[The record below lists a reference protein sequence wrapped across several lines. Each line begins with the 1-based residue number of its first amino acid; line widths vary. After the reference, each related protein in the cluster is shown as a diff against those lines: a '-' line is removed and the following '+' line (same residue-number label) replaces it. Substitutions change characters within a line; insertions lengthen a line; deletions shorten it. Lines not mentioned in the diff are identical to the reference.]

1 MRKYF
6 FLNDSKLFG
15 SFFMNYIK
23 FLTISLFVLLLSVTG
38 NNTVKADEAVTS
50 SGTSSVTSSLG
61 LEEIIVTARKREES
75 LLDIPET
82 VVAISGKT
90 ISRQNIKNLD
100 KIGMS
105 VPNLNLNTRADG
117 WPNVT
122 MRGMGAFSLTQG
134 VGFYLD
140 DVQLFGDASSRFGD
154 LDRN

>member
-1 MRKYF
+1 MLVF
-6 FLNDSKLFG
+6 TAND
-15 SFFMNYIK
+15 N
-23 FLTISLFVLLLSVTG
+23 VA
-38 NNTVKADEAVTS
+38 ADEAVTS
-50 SGTSSVTSSLG
+50 MGNTSSLG

-117 WPNVT
+117 GP
-122 MRGMGAFSLTQG
+122 MLQ
-134 VGFYLD
+134 
-140 DVQLFGDASSRFGD
+140 
-154 LDRN
+154 

>member
-1 MRKYF
+1 
-6 FLNDSKLFG
+6 
-15 SFFMNYIK
+15 MNYIK

-38 NNTVKADEAVTS
+38 NNAVKADEAVTS

-140 DVQLFGDASSRFGD
+140 DEIGRASCRE
-154 LDRN
+154 RV

>member
-1 MRKYF
+1 
-6 FLNDSKLFG
+6 
-15 SFFMNYIK
+15 MNYIK

-38 NNTVKADEAVTS
+38 NNAVKADEAVTS

-105 VPNLNLNTRADG
+105 VPNLNLNTYRCIWKSMA
-117 WPNVT
+117 
-122 MRGMGAFSLTQG
+122 
-134 VGFYLD
+134 
-140 DVQLFGDASSRFGD
+140 
-154 LDRN
+154 

>member
-1 MRKYF
+1 
-6 FLNDSKLFG
+6 
-15 SFFMNYIK
+15 MNYIK
-23 FLTISLFVLLLSVTG
+23 FLTISLFILLLSVTG
-38 NNTVKADEAVTS
+38 SNIAKADEAVTS
-50 SGTSSVTSSLG
+50 SGTSIGTSSLG

-122 MRGMGAFSLTQG
+122 MRGMGAFSLTP
-134 VGFYLD
+134 VSYTHLTLPTTPY
-140 DVQLFGDASSRFGD
+140 V
-154 LDRN
+154 

>member
-1 MRKYF
+1 MNNHKYF
-6 FLNDSKLFG
+6 FV
-15 SFFMNYIK
+15 
-23 FLTISLFVLLLSVTG
+23 ISLISFSLLSFG
-38 NNTVKADEAVTS
+38 NNKIVVAQDT
-50 SGTSSVTSSLG
+50 SLG

-122 MRGMGAFSLTQG
+122 MRGMGAFLSLIHI
-134 VGFYLD
+134 
-140 DVQLFGDASSRFGD
+140 
-154 LDRN
+154 